1 MRCKFYGLGYGY
13 GFLNK
18 IVHAFIEDLINFHL
32 GMFDVGMLSSPLELV
47 MNCFIL
53 QEIMLFALYFYL
65 QICKCLI
72 MLHYNI
78 FFGRPQR

>member
-53 QEIMLFALYFYL
+53 QEIMLFALYF
-65 QICKCLI
+65 
-72 MLHYNI
+72 
-78 FFGRPQR
+78 